1 MEADYVKANTMLSNL
16 MQRISRTSDV
26 EERNERL
33 QLQNDDLVAKLR
45 DLQRDFDIEK
55 EKCLTLVNKN
65 QELATKLQQKVVEI
79 RSFSERQG
87 SAGQIE

>member
-33 QLQNDDLVAKLR
+33 QLQNDDLVAKYR
-45 DLQRDFDIEK
+45 DLQCDFDIEK
-55 EKCLTLVNKN
+55 EKCLTLMNKN
-65 QELATKLQQKVVEI
+65 QELATKL
-79 RSFSERQG
+79 
-87 SAGQIE
+87 